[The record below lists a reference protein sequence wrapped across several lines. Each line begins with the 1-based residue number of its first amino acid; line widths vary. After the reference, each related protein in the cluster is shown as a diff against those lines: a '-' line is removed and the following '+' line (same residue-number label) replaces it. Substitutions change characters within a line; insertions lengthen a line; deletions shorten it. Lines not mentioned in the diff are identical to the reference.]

1 MRDKGML
8 KAGKLAFL
16 DYLFKHRETPLTTA
30 DGETIHTDRET
41 ST

>member
-8 KAGKLAFL
+8 RAGTSAFL
-16 DYLFKHRETPLTTA
+16 DYVFKDRESPLTDA
-30 DGETIHTDRET
+30 EGETIHIDRET